1 MRGRVMFASGL
12 AIGYLLGSKAGRE
25 RYDQIVGAAR
35 KFWESPTVQ
44 EAAGVVQEQANKLYS
59 QGKDAASGAL
69 HRNGRNSRTPS
80 ASALSADADEEEG
93 WDAHVRR
100 AHFPSSAF

>member
-1 MRGRVMFASGL
+1 MRGRVMFVGGL

-44 EAAGVVQEQANKLYS
+44 EAAGVVQEQANKLYT
-59 QGKDAASGAL
+59 QGKDAVSGAV
-69 HRNGRNSRTPS
+69 HRNGRDARSTS
-80 ASALSADADEEEG
+80 GSALTADADEEEA

-100 AHFPSSAF
+100 AQFPSSAF